1 VARNELRFGL
11 LMIEKVIA
19 CKFVTLSLTARVLK
33 NETLTLNVKPK
44 AMKHEAI
51 TTHFLAQ
58 NNVMLRHSQKNRK
71 PGPSFINIPSNFCT

>member
-1 VARNELRFGL
+1 
-11 LMIEKVIA
+11 MIEKVIA

-58 NNVMLRHSQKNRK
+58 NKGIHRK
-71 PGPSFINIPSNFCT
+71 IESLAQVLLIFRRTFVHNIP